1 MDGSSVDF
9 IVIPIV
15 AVISLAAWLVMVY
28 WADSHPPKSQR
39 TAMVTGEQDAAAG
52 QADTTGTAQ
61 SAAGPGTVPRQPAAP
76 AEHEDVTPARQLTGS
91 R

>member
-28 WADSHPPKSQR
+28 WADSHPRKSQR

-52 QADTTGTAQ
+52 QADTADTAQ
-61 SAAGPGTVPRQPAAP
+61 SAAGPGTVPRQSAAP
-76 AEHEDVTPARQLTGS
+76 PGHEDVTPARQLTGS

>member
-15 AVISLAAWLVMVY
+15 AVISLAVWLVMVY
-28 WADSHPPKSQR
+28 WADRDPLKSQR
-39 TAMVTGEQDAAAG
+39 TAIVTSKQDSV
-52 QADTTGTAQ
+52 ADTADTAHR
-61 SAAGPGTVPRQPAAP
+61 AAGPGTVPRQPAAP
-76 AEHEDVTPARQLTGS
+76 AEREGVTPARQVTGS

>member
-1 MDGSSVDF
+1 MDGSAADF

-28 WADSHPPKSQR
+28 WADSHPLKSPR
-39 TAMVTGEQDAAAG
+39 RPTPTAG
-52 QADTTGTAQ
+52 QV
-61 SAAGPGTVPRQPAAP
+61 SVPRQATAP
-76 AEHEDVTPARQLTGS
+76 AEDQDLISAR